1 MNAQRRP
8 MTPDE
13 VRAAARARVN
23 ELVWKMKLLNEEE
36 LADLVKQLGD
46 EAPEIL
52 KGLRGDD
59 A

>member
-1 MNAQRRP
+1 MNAKSRA
-8 MTPDE
+8 MTPEE

-52 KGLRGDD
+52 KGLRR
-59 A
+59 